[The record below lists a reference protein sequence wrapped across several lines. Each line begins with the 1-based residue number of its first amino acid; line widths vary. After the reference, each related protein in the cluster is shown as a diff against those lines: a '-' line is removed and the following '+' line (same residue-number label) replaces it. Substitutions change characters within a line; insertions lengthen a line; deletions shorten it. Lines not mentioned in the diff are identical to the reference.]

1 MEIKIYYEDTDCGGV
16 VYYANYFK
24 YFERARTEYLEVH
37 GLSVP
42 DLHQQGV
49 IFVVTETHASFQS
62 PARYGEVLVIDT
74 TISAPRRS
82 VLTFSH
88 RIRERHSQRLIVQG
102 AASLVMTNGQGKV
115 TRIPPKFLEALKVV
129 QNSPPVSS
137 GPT

>member
-24 YFERARTEYLEVH
+24 YFERARTDYLETK

-42 DLHQQGV
+42 GLHQQGIV
-49 IFVVTETHASFQS
+49 FVVTETHAAFKS
-62 PARYGEVLVIDT
+62 PARYGDILVIHT
-74 TISAPRRS
+74 TISSPRKS

-88 RIRERHSQRLIVQG
+88 IIRDRKSQRIIVEG

-115 TRIPPKFLEALKVV
+115 TRIPPAFLKALDIV
-129 QNSPPVSS
+129 QESPSAS
-137 GPT
+137 